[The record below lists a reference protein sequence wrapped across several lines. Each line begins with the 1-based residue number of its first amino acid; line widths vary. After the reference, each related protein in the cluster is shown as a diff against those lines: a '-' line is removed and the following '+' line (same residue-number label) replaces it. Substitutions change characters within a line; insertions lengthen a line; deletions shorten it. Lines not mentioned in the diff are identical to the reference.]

1 MPTILLQEI
10 RDLLTAFLTAINTK
24 IEQML
29 VTLNAVK
36 DDADAIKDNTDSIK
50 QSSADIK
57 TNTDVLPGMAQD
69 LDEINY
75 DVAQI
80 DSKMDTANSTLTD
93 IKNNTGAVV
102 TPINVIKNNIVDI
115 KSDADAMVSDLND
128 INAYMN
134 TISTNTGRCASADE
148 DTATNTHEMSERLQ
162 LISSDTTQMRADN
175 QAIIAIL
182 NQIYDK
188 L

>member
-29 VTLNAVK
+29 DKLNDIK
-36 DDADAIKDNTDSIK
+36 DDADAIKQNTDSLP
-50 QSSADIK
+50 DIK
-57 TNTDVLPGMAQD
+57 INTDVLPGMAQD
-69 LDEINY
+69 VDEINY

-93 IKNNTGAVV
+93 IKNNTGAII
-102 TPINVIKNNIVDI
+102 TPVSVIKNNVVDI

-134 TISTNTGRCASADE
+134 TISTNAGRCASADE

-175 QAIIAIL
+175 QTIIAIL

>member
-36 DDADAIKDNTDSIK
+36 DDADAIKENTDSLP
-50 QSSADIK
+50 DIK

-102 TPINVIKNNIVDI
+102 TPINVIRNNVVDI
-115 KSDADAMVSDLND
+115 KSDADAMLADLND

>member
-36 DDADAIKDNTDSIK
+36 DDADAIKDNTDSLPE
-50 QSSADIK
+50 IK

-93 IKNNTGAVV
+93 IKNNTGAIV
-102 TPINVIKNNIVDI
+102 TPVNVIKNNVVDI

-148 DTATNTHEMSERLQ
+148 DTATNTHEISERLQ

-175 QAIIAIL
+175 QTIIAIL
-182 NQIYDK
+182 NQIFDK

>member
-36 DDADAIKDNTDSIK
+36 DDADAIKENTDVLP
-50 QSSADIK
+50 DIK
-57 TNTDVLPGMAQD
+57 DNTDVLPGMAQD

-75 DVAQI
+75 DVSQI

-93 IKNNTGAVV
+93 IKNNTGAVI
-102 TPINVIKNNIVDI
+102 TPVNVIKNGVVDI

-134 TISTNTGRCASADE
+134 TISTNTGKCASADE
-148 DTATNTHEMSERLQ
+148 DTATNTHEMAERLQ

-175 QAIIAIL
+175 QTIIAIL
-182 NQIYDK
+182 NQIFDK

>member
-36 DDADAIKDNTDSIK
+36 DDADAIKENTDSIP
-50 QSSADIK
+50 DIK

-93 IKNNTGAVV
+93 IKNNTGAII
-102 TPINVIKNNIVDI
+102 TPVNVIKNNVVDI
-115 KSDADAMVSDLND
+115 KGDADAMVSDLND

-134 TISTNTGRCASADE
+134 TISTNAGRCASADE
-148 DTATNTHEMSERLQ
+148 DTATNTHEMAERLQ

>member
-29 VTLNAVK
+29 TALNAIK
-36 DDADAIKDNTDSIK
+36 EDADAIKDNTDSIP
-50 QSSADIK
+50 DIK

-93 IKNNTGAVV
+93 IKNNTGAVI
-102 TPINVIKNNIVDI
+102 TPVNVIKNGVVDI
-115 KSDADAMVSDLND
+115 KSDADAMVADLND

-134 TISTNTGRCASADE
+134 TISTNAGRCASADE
-148 DTATNTHEMSERLQ
+148 DTATNTHEMAERLQ

-175 QAIIAIL
+175 QVIIAIL

>member
-36 DDADAIKDNTDSIK
+36 DDADAIKENTDSIP
-50 QSSADIK
+50 DIK

-93 IKNNTGAVV
+93 IKNNTGAIV
-102 TPINVIKNNIVDI
+102 TPVNVIKNGVVDI

-148 DTATNTHEMSERLQ
+148 DTATNTHEISERLQ

-175 QAIIAIL
+175 QVIIAIL
-182 NQIYDK
+182 NQIFDK